1 MAHSHELESI
11 RDFPK
16 ITSAASAL
24 GLPSTFVTLDY
35 LADSKKKKETPSQQ
49 GKCIRDVRDSWKERK
64 CIWRRFPCQLVRRSS
79 PRITNC
85 GNF

>member
-35 LADSKKKKETPSQQ
+35 LADSKKKKKLPASKGNAFEMPGIL
-49 GKCIRDVRDSWKERK
+49 GKKENAFGAA
-64 CIWRRFPCQLVRRSS
+64 FPAS
-79 PRITNC
+79 
-85 GNF
+85 

>member
-35 LADSKKKKETPSQQ
+35 LADSKKKKKKLPASKGNAFEMPGIL
-49 GKCIRDVRDSWKERK
+49 GKKENAFGAA
-64 CIWRRFPCQLVRRSS
+64 FPAS
-79 PRITNC
+79 
-85 GNF
+85 